1 MLAVPVVLAA
11 VARPEVAAHLG
22 VVVDSATVVAVVA
35 LSVAAVAPEVDSAT
49 VAAVVLSVVV
59 VAAHPGVAAGAVT
72 KLLARVLTS
81 WKRTKM
87 MHIGNGVRGE
97 RRKWLAVL
105 SY

>member
-1 MLAVPVVLAA
+1 
-11 VARPEVAAHLG
+11 
-22 VVVDSATVVAVVA
+22 
-35 LSVAAVAPEVDSAT
+35 
-49 VAAVVLSVVV
+49 

>member
-1 MLAVPVVLAA
+1 MPVALAV

-22 VVVDSATVVAVVA
+22 VVVDSATVVVVVA
-35 LSVAAVAPEVDSAT
+35 LSVVAAAPGVDSVT
-49 VAAVVLSVVV
+49 VVAVVALSVVV

>member
-1 MLAVPVVLAA
+1 MPVALAA
-11 VARPEVAAHLG
+11 VVHPEVAAHLG
-22 VVVDSATVVAVVA
+22 AVVDSATVVAVVA